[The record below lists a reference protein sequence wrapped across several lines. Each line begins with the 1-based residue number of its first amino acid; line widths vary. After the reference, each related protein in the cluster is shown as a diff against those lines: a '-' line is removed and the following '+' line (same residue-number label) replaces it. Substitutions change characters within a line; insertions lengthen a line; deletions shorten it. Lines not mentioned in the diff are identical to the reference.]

1 MDIIY
6 LYISG
11 VFEAGLETEPFL
23 GSLIINLVGDITT
36 PVFDIIDPPLSDGT
50 AMGAKV
56 IGE

>member
-1 MDIIY
+1 M
-6 LYISG
+6 
-11 VFEAGLETEPFL
+11 FEAGLETEPFL